1 MGGDVW
7 IGSVLADP
15 ERTNVDTARL
25 IQNEKKNRAN
35 NSEAKSAFAGGG
47 KKNGIAFCKVNKY
60 LNVLLCETPSFRC
73 LISLRKSTTA
83 IFTDL
88 PRVCKRSASGPGKT
102 FANSI

>member
-15 ERTNVDTARL
+15 ERTDPISARL

-35 NSEAKSAFAGGG
+35 NSEARSVFSGGG
-47 KKNGIAFCKVNKY
+47 KKNGIAFCKVNCHCCIFILFCY
-60 LNVLLCETPSFRC
+60 LT
-73 LISLRKSTTA
+73 ISRRKFTIA

-88 PRVCKRSASGPGKT
+88 LRVCKRSVLDPGKI
-102 FANSI
+102 FASST